1 MSFVSTHISSPP
13 LDIFTKEVSGA
24 KLNHRAHLLSDR
36 GWGCY
41 PHQTAQDKAPL
52 VWSVCREL
60 CKVERE
66 ADGFLED
73 GPRKVLRT
81 HLHAK
86 PSVYAIRGFLA
97 GQTKCMNGVGLSIQR
112 WWK

>member
-1 MSFVSTHISSPP
+1 MAAAV
-13 LDIFTKEVSGA
+13 GA
-24 KLNHRAHLLSDR
+24 V
-36 GWGCY
+36 GWGRY
-41 PHQTAQDKAPL
+41 PPQTGLDKAPL

-66 ADGFLED
+66 AEGFLEED
-73 GPRKVLRT
+73 GPRQLMRT
-81 HLHAK
+81 RLYAK

-97 GQTKCMNGVGLSIQR
+97 GQTKCINGVGLSIQR